1 MERQS
6 CALKSIFHR
15 PSALTSPYFTRAI
28 GMRQSGRVE
37 RERRDYSSP
46 SEGRSVQ
53 SGQVIVGRNDRGR
66 LAPASTALRIVAYIL
81 IFGLIW
87 EAATVLLQPP
97 DYLLPPLHGVLI
109 YFSDQW
115 RMLIKHAGVTAH
127 ESLLGFGAAVVG
139 GIAVAFILDRFPRI
153 AMILWPSVLFA
164 QITPKVAI
172 APLLLLWLGFGI
184 GSKVVIA
191 FLISFFPIL
200 VNAHAGF
207 RSIDQET
214 AELARSMGVGGLR
227 YFFRFQFP
235 HALPRIFS
243 GARIA
248 INFALVGAV
257 VGEFVGSDQGLG
269 NLIILAA
276 RLLNSPLMFST
287 IILLMGMGA
296 LFFFSVGL
304 SERWMIPWHVSYR
317 RAVQGGATRIGL
329 QDA

>member
-1 MERQS
+1 M
-6 CALKSIFHR
+6 
-15 PSALTSPYFTRAI
+15 T
-28 GMRQSGRVE
+28 
-37 RERRDYSSP
+37 
-46 SEGRSVQ
+46 SVQ
-53 SGQVIVGRNDRGR
+53 GRNGQGR
-66 LAPASTALRIVAYIL
+66 WLVPGSTALRVVAYIVV
-81 IFGLIW
+81 FGSIW
-87 EAATVLLQPP
+87 EVATVLLRPP
-97 DYLLPPLHGVLI
+97 DYLLPPLHSVLA
-109 YFSDQW
+109 YCFAQW
-115 RMLIKHAGVTAH
+115 EVMLKHAGVTAH
-127 ESLLGFGAAVVG
+127 ETLLGFAAATAG
-139 GIAVAFILDRFPRI
+139 GIAVAFVLDRFPRV

-184 GSKVVIA
+184 ESKVLIA

-200 VNAHAGF
+200 INAHAGF
-207 RSIDQET
+207 QSIDEET
-214 AELARSMGVGGLR
+214 AELARSMGVSGLR
-227 YFFRFQFP
+227 YFVRFQFP

-287 IILLMGMGA
+287 IIALMGMGA
-296 LFFFSVGL
+296 LFYFSVGMF
-304 SERWMIPWHVSYR
+304 ERWMIPWHVSYR
-317 RAVQGGATRIGL
+317 HTLQAGKIGL

>member
-1 MERQS
+1 M
-6 CALKSIFHR
+6 
-15 PSALTSPYFTRAI
+15 T
-28 GMRQSGRVE
+28 
-37 RERRDYSSP
+37 
-46 SEGRSVQ
+46 SVQ
-53 SGQVIVGRNDRGR
+53 GRNGQGR
-66 LAPASTALRIVAYIL
+66 WLVPGSTALRVVAYIVV
-81 IFGLIW
+81 FGLVW
-87 EAATVLLQPP
+87 EVATVLLRPP
-97 DYLLPPLHGVLI
+97 DYLLPPLHSVLA
-109 YFSDQW
+109 YCFAQW
-115 RMLIKHAGVTAH
+115 QVMLKHAGVTAH
-127 ESLLGFGAAVVG
+127 ETLLGFGAAIAG
-139 GIAVAFILDRFPRI
+139 GIAVAFVLDRFPRV

-184 GSKVVIA
+184 ESKVLIA

-200 VNAHAGF
+200 INAHAGF
-207 RSIDQET
+207 QSIDEET
-214 AELARSMGVGGLR
+214 AELARSMGVRGLR
-227 YFFRFQFP
+227 YFVRFQFP

-287 IILLMGMGA
+287 IIALMGMGA
-296 LFFFSVGL
+296 LFYFSVGMF
-304 SERWMIPWHVSYR
+304 ERWMIPWHVSYR
-317 RAVQGGATRIGL
+317 RTLQADKIGL

>member
-1 MERQS
+1 
-6 CALKSIFHR
+6 
-15 PSALTSPYFTRAI
+15 
-28 GMRQSGRVE
+28 
-37 RERRDYSSP
+37 
-46 SEGRSVQ
+46 VQ
-53 SGQVIVGRNDRGR
+53 SGQVVAGTNDRSR
-66 LAPASTALRIVAYIL
+66 WLAPASTPLWIVAYIL
-81 IFGLIW
+81 VFGLIW
-87 EAATVLLQPP
+87 EGATVALRPP
-97 DYLLPPLHGVLI
+97 DYLLPPLHSVLR
-109 YFSDQW
+109 YFAEQW
-115 RMLIKHAGVTAH
+115 PMLLKHAGVTAQ
-127 ESLLGFGAAVVG
+127 ETMLGFGAAVVG

-153 AMILWPSVLFA
+153 AMLLWPSVLFA

-184 GSKVVIA
+184 ESKVLIA

-207 RSIDQET
+207 RSIDEET
-214 AELARSMGVGGLR
+214 AELARSMGVRGLR
-227 YFFRFQFP
+227 YFCRFQFP

-276 RLLNSPLMFST
+276 RLLNSPLMFCT

-296 LFFFSVGL
+296 LFFFTVGMC
-304 SERWMIPWHVSYR
+304 ERWMIPWHVSRR
-317 RAVQGGATRIGL
+317 RALQGGAARIGL

>member
-1 MERQS
+1 M
-6 CALKSIFHR
+6 H
-15 PSALTSPYFTRAI
+15 
-28 GMRQSGRVE
+28 G
-37 RERRDYSSP
+37 
-46 SEGRSVQ
+46 
-53 SGQVIVGRNDRGR
+53 GQVIAGRDRGR
-66 LAPASTALRIVAYIL
+66 WWGPARSFLRIVVYIL
-81 IFGLIW
+81 VFGLIW
-87 EAATVLLQPP
+87 EVATVALQPP
-97 DYLLPPLHGVLI
+97 DYLLPPLHSVLR

-115 RMLIKHAGVTAH
+115 QVLAKHAGVTAY
-127 ESLLGFGAAVVG
+127 ETLLGFGAAVVG
-139 GIAVAFILDRFPRI
+139 GIAVAFVLDRFPRV
-153 AMILWPSVLFA
+153 AMLLWPSVLFA

-184 GSKVVIA
+184 ESKVLIA

-200 VNAHAGF
+200 INAYAGF
-207 RSIDQET
+207 RSIDEET
-214 AELARSMGVGGLR
+214 TELARSMGVRGLR

-276 RLLNSPLMFST
+276 RLLNSPLMFCT
-287 IILLMGMGA
+287 IILLMIMGA
-296 LFFFSVGL
+296 SFFFSVGMV
-304 SERWMIPWHVSYR
+304 ERWMIPWHVSYR
-317 RAVQGGATRIGL
+317 RALQGGAARIGL

>member
-1 MERQS
+1 M
-6 CALKSIFHR
+6 
-15 PSALTSPYFTRAI
+15 T
-28 GMRQSGRVE
+28 
-37 RERRDYSSP
+37 
-46 SEGRSVQ
+46 SVQ
-53 SGQVIVGRNDRGR
+53 SRNGQGRWLVPG
-66 LAPASTALRIVAYIL
+66 STALRVVAYIVV
-81 IFGLIW
+81 FGLVW
-87 EAATVLLQPP
+87 EVATFLLRPP
-97 DYLLPPLHGVLI
+97 DYLLPPLHSVLA
-109 YFSDQW
+109 YCFAQW
-115 RMLIKHAGVTAH
+115 QVMLKHAGVTAH
-127 ESLLGFGAAVVG
+127 ETLLGFSAAVAG
-139 GIAVAFILDRFPRI
+139 GIAVAFVLDRFPRV

-184 GSKVVIA
+184 ESKVLIA

-200 VNAHAGF
+200 INAHAGF
-207 RSIDQET
+207 QSIDEET
-214 AELARSMGVGGLR
+214 AELARSMGVRGLR
-227 YFFRFQFP
+227 YFVRFQFP

-287 IILLMGMGA
+287 IIALMGMGA
-296 LFFFSVGL
+296 LFYFSVGMF
-304 SERWMIPWHVSYR
+304 ERWMIPWHVSYR
-317 RAVQGGATRIGL
+317 RTLQAGKIGL

>member
-1 MERQS
+1 M
-6 CALKSIFHR
+6 
-15 PSALTSPYFTRAI
+15 T
-28 GMRQSGRVE
+28 
-37 RERRDYSSP
+37 
-46 SEGRSVQ
+46 SVQ
-53 SGQVIVGRNDRGR
+53 GRNGQGR
-66 LAPASTALRIVAYIL
+66 WLVPGSTALRVVAYIVVL
-81 IFGLIW
+81 GLVW
-87 EAATVLLQPP
+87 EVATVLLRPP
-97 DYLLPPLHGVLI
+97 DYLLPPLHSVLA
-109 YFSDQW
+109 YCFAQW
-115 RMLIKHAGVTAH
+115 QVMLKHAGVTAR
-127 ESLLGFGAAVVG
+127 ETLLGFGAAIAG
-139 GIAVAFILDRFPRI
+139 GIAVAFVLDHFPRV

-184 GSKVVIA
+184 ESKVLIA

-200 VNAHAGF
+200 INAHAGF
-207 RSIDQET
+207 QSIDEET
-214 AELARSMGVGGLR
+214 AELARSMGVRGLR
-227 YFFRFQFP
+227 YFVRFQFP

-287 IILLMGMGA
+287 IIALMGMGA
-296 LFFFSVGL
+296 LFYFSVGMF
-304 SERWMIPWHVSYR
+304 ECWMIPWHVSYR
-317 RAVQGGATRIGL
+317 RTLQAGKIGL

>member
-1 MERQS
+1 M
-6 CALKSIFHR
+6 
-15 PSALTSPYFTRAI
+15 T
-28 GMRQSGRVE
+28 
-37 RERRDYSSP
+37 
-46 SEGRSVQ
+46 SVQ
-53 SGQVIVGRNDRGR
+53 GRNGQGR
-66 LAPASTALRIVAYIL
+66 WLVPGSTALRVVAYIVVL
-81 IFGLIW
+81 GLVW
-87 EAATVLLQPP
+87 EVATVLLRPP
-97 DYLLPPLHGVLI
+97 DYLLPPLHSVLA
-109 YFSDQW
+109 YCFAQW
-115 RMLIKHAGVTAH
+115 QVMLKHAGMTAR
-127 ESLLGFGAAVVG
+127 ETLLGFGAAIAG
-139 GIAVAFILDRFPRI
+139 GIAVAFVLDHFPRV

-184 GSKVVIA
+184 ESKVLIA

-200 VNAHAGF
+200 INAHAGF
-207 RSIDQET
+207 QSIDEET
-214 AELARSMGVGGLR
+214 AELARSMGVRGLR
-227 YFFRFQFP
+227 YFVRFQFP

-287 IILLMGMGA
+287 IIALMGMGA
-296 LFFFSVGL
+296 LFYFSVGMF
-304 SERWMIPWHVSYR
+304 ERWMIPWHVSYR
-317 RAVQGGATRIGL
+317 RTLQAGKIGL

>member
-1 MERQS
+1 M
-6 CALKSIFHR
+6 
-15 PSALTSPYFTRAI
+15 T
-28 GMRQSGRVE
+28 
-37 RERRDYSSP
+37 
-46 SEGRSVQ
+46 SVQ
-53 SGQVIVGRNDRGR
+53 GRNGQGR
-66 LAPASTALRIVAYIL
+66 WLVPGSTALRVVAYIVVL
-81 IFGLIW
+81 GLVW
-87 EAATVLLQPP
+87 EVATVLLRPP
-97 DYLLPPLHGVLI
+97 DYLLPPLHSVLA
-109 YFSDQW
+109 YCFAQW
-115 RMLIKHAGVTAH
+115 QVMLKHAGVTAR
-127 ESLLGFGAAVVG
+127 ETLLGFGAAIAG
-139 GIAVAFILDRFPRI
+139 GIAVAFVLDHFPRV

-184 GSKVVIA
+184 ESKVLIA

-200 VNAHAGF
+200 INAHAGF
-207 RSIDQET
+207 QSIDEET
-214 AELARSMGVGGLR
+214 AELARSMGVRGLR
-227 YFFRFQFP
+227 YFVRFQFP

-287 IILLMGMGA
+287 IIALMGMGA
-296 LFFFSVGL
+296 LFYFSVGMF
-304 SERWMIPWHVSYR
+304 ERWMIPWHVSYR
-317 RAVQGGATRIGL
+317 RTLQAGKIGL

>member
-1 MERQS
+1 V
-6 CALKSIFHR
+6 H
-15 PSALTSPYFTRAI
+15 
-28 GMRQSGRVE
+28 G
-37 RERRDYSSP
+37 
-46 SEGRSVQ
+46 
-53 SGQVIVGRNDRGR
+53 GQVVTGRNDRGR
-66 LAPASTALRIVAYIL
+66 WLALANTFLWIVAYIF

-87 EAATVLLQPP
+87 EVATVTLQPP
-97 DYLLPPLHGVLI
+97 DYLLPPLHSVLR
-109 YFSDQW
+109 YFVDQW
-115 RMLIKHAGVTAH
+115 QVLVKHAGVTAH
-127 ESLLGFGAAVVG
+127 ETLLGFGAAVVG
-139 GIAVAFILDRFPRI
+139 GIAVAFILDRFSRL
-153 AMILWPSVLFA
+153 AMLLWPSVLFA
-164 QITPKVAI
+164 QITPKVAS

-184 GSKVVIA
+184 ESKVLIA

-200 VNAHAGF
+200 INAHAGF
-207 RSIDQET
+207 RSIDEET
-214 AELARSMGVGGLR
+214 TELARSMGVRGLR

-276 RLLNSPLMFST
+276 RLLNSPLMFCT

-296 LFFFSVGL
+296 LFFFSVGML
-304 SERWMIPWHVSYR
+304 ERWMIPWHVSYR
-317 RAVQGGATRIGL
+317 LALQGGAARIGL

>member
-1 MERQS
+1 
-6 CALKSIFHR
+6 
-15 PSALTSPYFTRAI
+15 
-28 GMRQSGRVE
+28 
-37 RERRDYSSP
+37 
-46 SEGRSVQ
+46 
-53 SGQVIVGRNDRGR
+53 
-66 LAPASTALRIVAYIL
+66 VA
-81 IFGLIW
+81 
-87 EAATVLLQPP
+87 LQPP
-97 DYLLPPLHGVLI
+97 DYLLPPLHSVLR
-109 YFSDQW
+109 YFFDQW
-115 RMLIKHAGVTAH
+115 PVLLKHAGFTAY
-127 ESLLGFGAAVVG
+127 ETLLGFGAAVVG
-139 GIAVAFILDRFPRI
+139 GIAVAFVLDRFPRV
-153 AMILWPSVLFA
+153 AMLLWPSVLFA

-184 GSKVVIA
+184 ESKVLIA

-200 VNAHAGF
+200 INAYAGF
-207 RSIDQET
+207 RSIDEET
-214 AELARSMGVGGLR
+214 AELARSMGVRGLR

-276 RLLNSPLMFST
+276 RLLNSPLMFCT

-296 LFFFSVGL
+296 SFFFSVGMI
-304 SERWMIPWHVSYR
+304 ERWMIPWHVSYR
-317 RAVQGGATRIGL
+317 RALQGGAARIGL